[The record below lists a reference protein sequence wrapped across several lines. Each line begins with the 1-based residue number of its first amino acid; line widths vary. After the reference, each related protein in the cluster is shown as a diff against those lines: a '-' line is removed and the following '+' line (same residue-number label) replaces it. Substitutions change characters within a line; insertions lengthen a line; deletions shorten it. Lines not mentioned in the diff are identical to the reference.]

1 MATDYTEEVVESL
14 GSSSEA
20 ATGVGDFG
28 PAAMRWDVSIGG
40 LDFLYS
46 MNESF
51 PLRRQTAQFRR
62 ERIDTEREPGEQSL
76 ENGLW
81 IRSQASWHYGA
92 GLSSAEPLE
101 VNSAEARFRF
111 YQSGGVDPWTPG
123 QLRLLHSTASVFPA
137 AASGQQLLGVGTG
150 VLHAASASLSY
161 LPTSGASAAVSW
173 GGSNVIFSMTDT
185 GQVYLV
191 SDSVGIWKGN
201 LPSGAGS
208 KIYDKYY
215 STPTYSLVRWVKSRL
230 MYAEN
235 QGIWEITNLSP
246 SGPTLAAPWFAHPNA
261 DWRWTDFAD
270 GPTSIYASGFSR
282 ERSEIYR
289 IGVSAT
295 TTTVTL
301 AQPVVAAELPR
312 GETVVSM
319 YAYVGSF
326 LIVGTNLGVRV
337 AQIQS
342 DGSLTLGPLVFEA
355 AQVDDAVGVGS
366 FIYCTVRD
374 KGSVGDGVL
383 RAGLYR
389 INLGQTLNGAD
400 LQFAYAADLVSPAGF
415 TGSAVSVTVAGG
427 RVWFA
432 VDGAGVVRE
441 SDSFVSSGWIES
453 GRIRLGTMEKKA
465 WRDLRLI
472 APNALQGSVTAKAS
486 VFGASAPSSWATV
499 VSLQPGVEDA
509 YGKLNAAAPG
519 TASDLYVAFNLQSDP
534 SCACSAVMTGY
545 QVRAVP
551 APQKTELLQ
560 FPLMMF
566 DWETDLQG
574 SVYGSFGNSFRRFAA
589 LKAMEQTGATVTF
602 KDFTTGEVRE
612 VYVEEVT
619 LQRLTAPSL
628 GSRKNAGGVCTVVLR
643 TV

>member
-1 MATDYTEEVVESL
+1 MSTDYTEEVVEPV
-14 GSSSEA
+14 GFGFEA
-20 ATGVGDFG
+20 PSGIGDLT
-28 PAAMRWDVSIGG
+28 PNNMRWDVSIGG
-40 LDFLYS
+40 FDFLYS

-81 IRSQASWHYGA
+81 LRSQSSWHYGA
-92 GLSSAEPLE
+92 GLASAEPLE
-101 VNSAEARFRF
+101 VTSAEARFRF
-111 YQSGGVDPWTPG
+111 FQSGGVDPWTPG
-123 QLRLLHSTASVFPA
+123 ELKLLHSTASVFPSSA
-137 AASGQQLLGVGTG
+137 TGQLLLGVGTG

-161 LPTSGASAAVSW
+161 LPSTGASAAVSW
-173 GGSNVIFSMTDT
+173 GGSGQIFSMTDT
-185 GQVYLV
+185 GEVYLV
-191 SDSVGIWKGN
+191 SNAAGIWKGT

-215 STPTYSLVRWVKSRL
+215 TTPTYSLVRWVKSRL

-235 QGIWEITNLSP
+235 QGIWELTYLSP
-246 SGPTLAAPWFAHPNA
+246 SGPSLAAPWFTHPNA

-289 IGVSAT
+289 IGVTAT
-295 TTTVTL
+295 STTVTL

-312 GETVVSM
+312 GETVVSL

-326 LIVGTNLGVRV
+326 LIVGTNLGVR
-337 AQIQS
+337 AAAIQS
-342 DGSLTLGPLVFEA
+342 DGSLTLGPLLFDA
-355 AQVDDAVGVGS
+355 AQVDDAVGFGS
-366 FIYCTVRD
+366 FIFVTVRD
-374 KGSVGDGVL
+374 KGSVGDGNF
-383 RAGLYR
+383 RPGLYR
-389 INLGQTLNGAD
+389 INLGQTLNNTE
-400 LQFAYAADLVSPAGF
+400 LQFAYAADLVAPAGF
-415 TGSAVSVTVAGG
+415 AGSAVSVTVAGG
-427 RVWFA
+427 KVWFA

-441 SDSFVSSGWIES
+441 SDSFVSSGWLES
-453 GRIRLGTMEKKA
+453 GRIRYGTMEKKA
-465 WRDLRLI
+465 WRDLRVI
-472 APNALQGSVTAKAS
+472 APSDLQGSVNARAS
-486 VFGASAPSSWATV
+486 IFGSGSPATWTSV
-499 VSLQPGVEDA
+499 ISLQPGVTDA
-509 YGKLNAAAPG
+509 SGKLNAAAPG
-519 TASDLYVAFNLQSDP
+519 TASDLYLAVNLQPNQDCSE
-534 SCACSAVMTGY
+534 SAVLTGF

-560 FPLMMF
+560 LPLMLF
-566 DWETDLQG
+566 DWEKDRQG
-574 SVYGSFGNSFRRFAA
+574 AVYGSFGNSFRRFAA
-589 LKAMEQTGATVTF
+589 LKAMEQAGATVVF
-602 KDFTTGEVRE
+602 RDYTTGEVKE